1 MKPEEAIEILELPKD
16 TLKSGTHYHAIP
28 SSKRISYAD
37 YLSARKAAIQALEK
51 QIPRKPQLE
60 SDGYSDGELV
70 YDTWICPKCGEDYEI
85 DCHDYKYCPD
95 CGQRI
100 DRGDIE

>member
-1 MKPEEAIEILELPKD
+1 MKPEDALKNIGDWISNETRQRKYDKVTVIELSHSLITVKD
-16 TLKSGTHYHAIP
+16 AVN
-28 SSKRISYAD
+28 
-37 YLSARKAAIQALEK
+37 K
-51 QIPRKPQLE
+51 QIPLKPQLE

-70 YDTWICPKCGEDYEI
+70 DDTWICPKCGEDYEI
-85 DCHDYKYCPD
+85 DFHDYKYCPE

>member
-1 MKPEEAIEILELPKD
+1 MKPEEALKNIGDWISEETRQRKYDKASMIELSHSLITVKD
-16 TLKSGTHYHAIP
+16 AVN
-28 SSKRISYAD
+28 
-37 YLSARKAAIQALEK
+37 K
-51 QIPRKPQLE
+51 QIPLKPQLE

-85 DCHDYKYCPD
+85 DCHDYKYCPE

-100 DRGDIE
+100 DWSEIDE

>member
-1 MKPEEAIEILELPKD
+1 MNPEEALRNIGDWISEETQKRKYDKVTVIELSHSLITVKD
-16 TLKSGTHYHAIP
+16 AVN
-28 SSKRISYAD
+28 
-37 YLSARKAAIQALEK
+37 K
-51 QIPRKPQLE
+51 QIPLKPQLE
-60 SDGYSDGELV
+60 ADSYSDGELV

-85 DCHDYKYCPD
+85 DYHDYKYCPE

>member
-1 MKPEEAIEILELPKD
+1 MKYEDALDVLWRMRIALATANVDGTRVFKPLTIAID
-16 TLKSGTHYHAIP
+16 
-28 SSKRISYAD
+28 
-37 YLSARKAAIQALEK
+37 ALEK
-51 QIPRKPQLE
+51 QIPKKPQLE

-85 DCHDYKYCPD
+85 DCHDYKYCPE

>member
-1 MKPEEAIEILELPKD
+1 MKPEEALDIL
-16 TLKSGTHYHAIP
+16 
-28 SSKRISYAD
+28 KRMRI
-37 YLSARKAAIQALEK
+37 ALVTGRVDGIRVLEPLNIAVEATEK
-51 QIPRKPQLE
+51 QIPLKPQLE

-85 DCHDYKYCPD
+85 DCHDYKYCPE

>member
-1 MKPEEAIEILELPKD
+1 MKPEEALKNIGDWISEETRQRKYDKVTVIELAHSLITVKD
-16 TLKSGTHYHAIP
+16 AV
-28 SSKRISYAD
+28 D
-37 YLSARKAAIQALEK
+37 K
-51 QIPRKPQLE
+51 QIPLKPQLE

-70 YDTWICPKCGEDYEI
+70 YDTWICLKCGEDYEI
-85 DCHDYKYCPD
+85 DCHDYKYCPE

>member
-1 MKPEEAIEILELPKD
+1 MNPNIELSKLKCEAFDL
-16 TLKSGTHYHAIP
+16 
-28 SSKRISYAD
+28 
-37 YLSARKAAIQALEK
+37 AIQAIEK
-51 QIPRKPQLE
+51 QIPLKPQLE

-85 DCHDYKYCPD
+85 DSHDYNYCPE

>member
-1 MKPEEAIEILELPKD
+1 MKPEEALKNIGDWISEETRQRKYDKVTVIELAHSLITVKD
-16 TLKSGTHYHAIP
+16 AVN
-28 SSKRISYAD
+28 
-37 YLSARKAAIQALEK
+37 K
-51 QIPRKPQLE
+51 QIPLKPQLE

-85 DCHDYKYCPD
+85 DCHDYKYCPE

>member
-1 MKPEEAIEILELPKD
+1 MKPEEALKNIGDWISNETRQRKYDKASMIELSHSLITVKD
-16 TLKSGTHYHAIP
+16 AVN
-28 SSKRISYAD
+28 
-37 YLSARKAAIQALEK
+37 K
-51 QIPRKPQLE
+51 QIPLKPQLE

-85 DCHDYKYCPD
+85 DFHDYKYCPE

>member
-1 MKPEEAIEILELPKD
+1 MKLEEAIFWIEDTKYIYENMNPDIELSK
-16 TLKSGTHYHAIP
+16 LKCEAFN
-28 SSKRISYAD
+28 
-37 YLSARKAAIQALEK
+37 LAIQAIEK
-51 QIPRKPQLE
+51 QIPLKPQLE

-85 DCHDYKYCPD
+85 DFHDYKYCPE

-100 DRGDIE
+100 DRGEIE

>member
-1 MKPEEAIEILELPKD
+1 MKPEEVIRELSCMREGARNHGYKGKEYWFKWIAGEGFSVITIALE
-16 TLKSGTHYHAIP
+16 
-28 SSKRISYAD
+28 
-37 YLSARKAAIQALEK
+37 ALEK
-51 QIPRKPQLE
+51 QIPKKPQLE

-85 DCHDYKYCPD
+85 DCHDYKYCPE

>member
-1 MKPEEAIEILELPKD
+1 MKPEEALKNIGDWISNETRQRKYDKVTVIELSHSLITVKD
-16 TLKSGTHYHAIP
+16 AVN
-28 SSKRISYAD
+28 
-37 YLSARKAAIQALEK
+37 K
-51 QIPRKPQLE
+51 QIPLKPQLE

-85 DCHDYKYCPD
+85 DCHDYKYCPE